1 MEYETELIKIAA
13 QETEIKEIF
22 KILWSFNLNE
32 AFLCAGSLRNL
43 VWDHL
48 ANRQP
53 NFLRNNLDLIYLNQ
67 NQSYEEFLTLQELI
81 KLHYA
86 KYLWNLENVYLNNL
100 SSHQP
105 YGKTITAALKTIPET
120 CNAVG
125 LNLTRQGR
133 FQVIAP
139 FGLAD
144 LFNFEIHP
152 TPIFAQDPHKLAF
165 YQQRVAWKEWTQD
178 WKNLKVFNR

>member
-1 MEYETELIKIAA
+1 MKYEIELIKIAA
-13 QETEIKEIF
+13 QENEIKKIF
-22 KILWSFNLNE
+22 QILWSFNLDKV
-32 AFLCAGSLRNL
+32 FLCAGSLRNM

-53 NFLRNNLDLIYLNQ
+53 NFLRNNLDLIYLDQ

-81 KLHYA
+81 KLHHA
-86 KYLWNLENVYLNNL
+86 NYLWNLENVCLNNS

-125 LNLTRQGR
+125 LNLTRQDH

-139 FGLAD
+139 FGLTD

-152 TPIFAQDPHKLAF
+152 TPTFAQDPHKLTF
-165 YQQRVAWKEWTQD
+165 YQQRIAWKEWAQA
-178 WKNLKVFNR
+178 WKNLKVFNN